1 MPHLERRRLAEVA
14 VAPVFPDG
22 DAFAVPFVS
31 RQLHRGPDL
40 LVAEYRCSSGPED
53 APYEERF
60 CSTCIALV
68 RGGSFALRS
77 SKGTAALGPGSFVL
91 GNAGQPYTCS
101 HAGHG
106 DVCLSFAFGERFVED
121 VARGMSFR
129 RPALPASAKLA
140 WLAARVE
147 AIEDGEA
154 IEELAVDV
162 LGRALHADATGSLPP
177 PQVSTADERRAQQAM
192 RFLEAHADEPIALRA
207 LAARARVSAFHFLRS
222 FRAAAGTTP
231 HQYLLAT
238 RLRRAAALLLRTD
251 EPVTDIAFRAGF
263 GDLSNFIRTFRRAT
277 GRSPRAF
284 RAAGRAVPVVP
295 PPCG

>member
-1 MPHLERRRLAEVA
+1 MLDVM
-14 VAPVFPDG
+14 
-22 DAFAVPFVS
+22 AFVV
-31 RQLHRGPDL
+31 RELHRGPDL
-40 LVAEYRCSSGPED
+40 IVAEYRCSSGPDD

-60 CSTCIALV
+60 CSTSVALV
-68 RGGSFALRS
+68 RGGSFAVRS
-77 SKGTAALGPGSFVL
+77 PRGTAALGPGSFVV

-101 HAGHG
+101 HAARG

-121 VARGMSFR
+121 VARGTPFR
-129 RPALPASAKLA
+129 RPALPAFAE
-140 WLAARVE
+140 LAALAAHVE
-147 AIEDGEA
+147 TAEQGDA

-162 LGRALHADATGSLPP
+162 LGRALHADAAGSLPP
-177 PQVSTADERRAQQAM
+177 LQVSVADERRAQQAM
-192 RFLEAHADEPIALRA
+192 RFLDAHAEEPITLRA

-231 HQYLLAT
+231 HQYLVAT

-251 EPVTDIAFRAGF
+251 EPVTDVAFRAGF

-284 RAAGRAVPVVP
+284 RTAGRTVSVVP
-295 PPCG
+295 PPRG